1 MIKYPSGVKAQT
13 IKKKHEK
20 KQGAELSIS
29 ASNRGMNLENDI
41 NLSNEY
47 YRDHDICVITKRP
60 TPVNIVKVDYS
71 HGARITD
78 AYFEKQSTTDYNG
91 VYKGRYIDFEAKNTK
106 SKTSFPLSN
115 IEPHQIDH
123 LKRVLRHGG
132 IAFFIIQ
139 FQLLNEVYLLDA
151 QYVIDFYEHG
161 ERKSIPY
168 DVIKEKGTLIKQG
181 YSPRLYYV
189 EAMEEKY
196 FNNSFF
202 TAKLP

>member
-1 MIKYPSGVKAQT
+1 MIKYPNGTKYQPAL
-13 IKKKHEK
+13 EK
-20 KQGAELSIS
+20 KRTPRKSREDLSIS
-29 ASNRGMNLENDI
+29 ASNRGMDLESDI
-41 NLSNEY
+41 NLSNEW
-47 YRDHDICVITKRP
+47 YRDQDICVITKRP

-115 IEPHQIDH
+115 IEAHQIDH
-123 LKRVLRHGG
+123 LKRVIRHGG

-139 FQLLNEVYLLDA
+139 FQSLQEVYLLDA
-151 QYVIDFYEHG
+151 SFVIEFWEHG

-168 DVIKEKGTLIKQG
+168 DVFLNDGILIKQG
-181 YSPRLYYV
+181 YSPRLYYIDAV
-189 EAMEEKY
+189 EQKY
-196 FNNSFF
+196 F
-202 TAKLP
+202 KK

>member
-1 MIKYPSGVKAQT
+1 MIKYPSGVKAQEV
-13 IKKKHEK
+13 KKKKEK
-20 KQGAELSIS
+20 KQSVELSIS
-29 ASNRGMNLENDI
+29 ASNRGMDLENDI

-47 YRDHDICVITKRP
+47 YRDHDICLITKRP
-60 TPVNIVKVDYS
+60 TPVNIVKVDYT

-91 VYKGRYIDFEAKNTK
+91 VYKGKYVDFEAKNTK

-115 IEPHQIDH
+115 IEAHQIDH

-139 FQLLNEVYLLDA
+139 FELLNEVYLLDA

-168 DVIKEKGTLIKQG
+168 NVFKENGVLIKQG

-189 EAMEEKY
+189 DAMEEKY
-196 FNNSFF
+196 FR
-202 TAKLP
+202 